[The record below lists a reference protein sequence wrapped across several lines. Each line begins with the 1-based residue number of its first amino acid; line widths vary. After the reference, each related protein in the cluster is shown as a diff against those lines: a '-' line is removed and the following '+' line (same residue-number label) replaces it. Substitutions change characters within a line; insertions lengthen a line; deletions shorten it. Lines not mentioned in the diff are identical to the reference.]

1 LSPQL
6 TAERLT
12 EYLEGYFED
21 RETFSRVAET
31 DVRNSRRS
39 EPVPGVVEDLDGGV
53 SE

>member
-12 EYLEGYFED
+12 EYLEGYFQD
-21 RETFSRVAET
+21 RETFSRVAEI

-39 EPVPGVVEDLDGGV
+39 EPGSGPAEDVDGGV
-53 SE
+53 GE